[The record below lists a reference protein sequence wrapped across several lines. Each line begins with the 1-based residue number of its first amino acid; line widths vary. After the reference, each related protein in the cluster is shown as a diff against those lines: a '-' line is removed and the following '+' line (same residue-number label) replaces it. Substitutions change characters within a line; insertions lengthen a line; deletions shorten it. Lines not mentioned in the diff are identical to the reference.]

1 MTDKKAS
8 SDKDLKYVERLIKAL
23 GRKEDTSINEIKESA
38 DIGSM
43 SEFLDVEPS
52 DETPEDDEQ
61 AIRNALKNMSGGSN
75 KDMFSIA
82 ESMLNVKDKSMRK
95 GLTANDVLKKLLGIC
110 SSNNAPNKIR
120 TRGDGHLIVDVRYSD
135 DTVFLELG

>member
-1 MTDKKAS
+1 MTDKRA

-38 DIGSM
+38 DIDSM

-52 DETPEDDEQ
+52 DETPEEDEQ
-61 AIRNALKNMSGGSN
+61 AIRNALKSMPGGSTQ
-75 KDMFSIA
+75 DMFSIA

-95 GLTANDVLKKLLGIC
+95 GLTANEVLKKLLGIC
-110 SSNNAPNKIR
+110 SIDNAPTKIR
-120 TRGDGHLIVDVRYSD
+120 TKGNGHLIVDVRYSG
-135 DTVFLELG
+135 DTITLELG